1 MKNLIIASTSTLHGG
16 DYLEYLLPELSIHFK
31 DCKTLV
37 FVPFAR
43 PGGISHDDYTA
54 KVATAFN
61 TIGIAVKGVHAF
73 RESFRS
79 HSMKAGRDFYRRRQY
94 FFIGN

>member
-16 DYLEYLLPELSIHFK
+16 DYLQYLLPELAVHFE
-31 DCKTLV
+31 DCKTLL

-54 KVATAFN
+54 RVAIAFN
-61 TIGIAVKGVHAF
+61 TIGIAVKAF
-73 RESFRS
+73 MRLKIRLKPFKRPKGFLLGEAIR
-79 HSMKAGRDFYRRRQY
+79 FYW
-94 FFIGN
+94 